1 MWFLIGAMFAWFCAV
16 VLRGRDPER
25 QAVLVRRLAL
35 GAGLLTV
42 GMYAALNVSALRC
55 FLLQND
61 EADILAIAA
70 ASLHGQPVYHALTSA
85 EFGYSLRYGPVTFLL
100 YRALLVMGGER
111 FWVLRAAVFA
121 ANLLVCLSFYG
132 ILRKTLRRAAALA
145 VLALPLGM
153 LMEQVR
159 YALGM
164 RADIWIVLTVALGM
178 RAAMMESGAW
188 AGLLAGV
195 CLGLAVDLK
204 VTAVVAAVL
213 VVLLLYQRHGVKP
226 ATMATGV
233 AAVIALAPFA
243 LRGFSLRNYVA
254 WLHSAPGGLTLISHE
269 LILPALAYATL
280 LIAPLVMLRWLGGI
294 PLPAERG
301 WGAVVHWV
309 VIVGAVLAVAS
320 VAAKP
325 GTGAWHFW
333 QLIPVMVGYVALALG
348 EPGMRG
354 GRRMEYAV
362 LALAVGGMMIGF
374 SFLKRDVAMV
384 NVAAAQRREL
394 VAGRTELDGYLEE
407 YRGRT
412 VQVGY
417 GEWQG
422 LGAWLRYI
430 PVLRGQPYTL
440 DGSLRLEE
448 FFERFPHDVI
458 AKMDDCTN
466 DVWLIPHDEPPFIFG
481 YVFPPELHD
490 AFVTHYAIAQQG
502 AELDAWVCKAR

>member
-1 MWFLIGAMFAWFCAV
+1 MFAWACAV
-16 VLRGRDPER
+16 LLRGRDPEW
-25 QAVLVRRLAL
+25 QASLVRRLAL
-35 GAGLLTV
+35 GAGLLTLV
-42 GMYAALNVSALRC
+42 MYVTLNVSALRC

-85 EFGYSLRYGPVTFLL
+85 EFGYSLRYGPFTFLL
-100 YRALLVMGGER
+100 YRSLLVMCGER

-121 ANLLVCLSFYG
+121 ANLLVCLSLYG

-145 VLALPLGM
+145 VLALPLSM
-153 LMEQVR
+153 LMQQMR

-164 RADIWIVLTVALGM
+164 RADIWIVLAVALGM
-178 RAAMMESGAW
+178 RAVMMESGAW

-204 VTAVVAAVL
+204 VTAVIAAVL
-213 VVLLLYQRHGVKP
+213 IVVLLYQWHGLKS
-226 ATMATGV
+226 AAMATGV
-233 AAVIALAPFA
+233 ATVTAFTPFA
-243 LRGFSLRNYVA
+243 LHGFSLKNYIA
-254 WLHSAPGGLTLISHE
+254 WLHSAPGGMTFISHN
-269 LILPALAYATL
+269 LIVSALAYAIL
-280 LIAPLVMLRWLGGI
+280 LIAPLVILRWMGGS
-294 PLPAERG
+294 LPNERG
-301 WGAVVHWV
+301 WGGAAHWV
-309 VIVGAVLAVAS
+309 VVIGAVLAVAS

-325 GTGAWHFW
+325 GTGVWHFW

-348 EPGMRG
+348 AQAMRG
-354 GRRMEYAV
+354 GRRTEWAV
-362 LALAVGGMMIGF
+362 LALAMGGMIIGL
-374 SFLKRDVAMV
+374 SFLKRDVALV

-394 VAGRTELDGYLEE
+394 VAGRTELDDYLEQ

-422 LGAWLRYI
+422 LGEWLRYI

-448 FFERFPHDVI
+448 FYERFPQDVI

-466 DVWLIPHDEPPFIFG
+466 DVWLVPHGEPPFLFV
-481 YVFPPELHD
+481 YVFPAELHK
-490 AFVTHYAIAQQG
+490 AFVSHYAIAQQG
-502 AELDAWVCKAR
+502 TELDAWVCNTR

>member
-1 MWFLIGAMFAWFCAV
+1 MFAWFCAV

-25 QAVLVRRLAL
+25 QAALVRRLAL
-35 GAGLLTV
+35 GAGLLTLGIYV
-42 GMYAALNVSALRC
+42 ALNVSALRC

-70 ASLHGQPVYHALTSA
+70 ASLHGQPVYHALNSA

-111 FWVLRAAVFA
+111 FWVLRAAVLA

-132 ILRKTLRRAAALA
+132 ILRKTVRRAAALA
-145 VLALPLGM
+145 VMALPLGA
-153 LMEQVR
+153 LMEQMR

-164 RADIWIVLTVALGM
+164 RADIWIVLVVALGM
-178 RAAMMESGAW
+178 RAAMMESGVW
-188 AGLLAGV
+188 AGLVAGV
-195 CLGLAVDLK
+195 CLGLAIDLK

-213 VVLLLYQRHGVKP
+213 VVVLLYQRHGVKP
-226 ATMATGV
+226 AMMAAGV
-233 AAVIALAPFA
+233 TAVTAFEPFA
-243 LRGFSLRNYVA
+243 LQGFSLTNYVA
-254 WLHSAPGGLTLISHE
+254 WLHSAPGGLTLISHD
-269 LILPALAYATL
+269 LILSALAYAAL
-280 LIAPLVMLRWLGGI
+280 LIAPLVMLRRLGGV

-301 WGAVVHWV
+301 WGAVAHWV
-309 VIVGAVLAVAS
+309 VIAGAVLAVAS

-325 GTGAWHFW
+325 GTGTWHFW

-348 EPGMRG
+348 EPGMRC

-362 LALAVGGMMIGF
+362 LALALGGMMIGL
-374 SFLKRDVAMV
+374 SFVRRDVSMV
-384 NVAAAQRREL
+384 QVAAAQKREL
-394 VAGRTELDGYLEE
+394 VAGRTELDAYMDG

-422 LGAWLRYI
+422 VGEWLRYI

-481 YVFPPELHD
+481 YVFPPELHEV
-490 AFVTHYAIAQQG
+490 FVTHYAVERQG
-502 AELDAWVCKAR
+502 AELDAWVCKAL